1 MILNSTL
8 ATDLY
13 PLPDEG
19 VLSLSGPD
27 ALSFLQGQTTANFI
41 GLRYPTRVFG
51 AFCDVKGRIL
61 ADFMAVVIDS
71 ETVLLRVSSDLCDWL
86 TGHLGKYLQFSRA
99 SLMITDYLVV
109 GVLKNDVQTNEHP
122 GEEAEQCAP
131 GWLVHKTV
139 VTAELIVTAPAEL
152 EQWPV
157 GLVAGEENPPPW
169 RLAMVKEAEVRV
181 REATSGKYLPQD
193 LNYDLSGWVA
203 FDKGCYTGQ
212 EIIARLHWRGQPKR
226 RLYMGP
232 TDAEAWIGATLSLG
246 IDGPSRGS
254 VVGTAP
260 VEGGTLILAE
270 ATEEI
275 SQGTLY
281 IEGSEKPL
289 TGFHA
294 CAEQRKATDP

>member
-1 MILNSTL
+1 MIWNSTS

-19 VLSLSGPD
+19 VLSLTGPD

-41 GLRYPTRVFG
+41 DLRYPARVFG
-51 AFCDVKGRIL
+51 AFCDVKGRVL
-61 ADFMAVVIDS
+61 ADFLAVVIDS
-71 ETVLLRVSSDLCDWL
+71 EMVLLRVSADLCDWL
-86 TGHLGKYLQFSRA
+86 MSHLGKYLQFSRA
-99 SLMITDYLVV
+99 SLMITDYPVV
-109 GVLKNDVQTNEHP
+109 GVFKDGAQTKEQP

-131 GWLVHKTV
+131 GWLLHKSSE
-139 VTAELIVTAPAEL
+139 TAELIVITPAEL
-152 EQWPV
+152 EQRSAA
-157 GLVAGEENPPPW
+157 LITGEENPPPW
-169 RLAMVKEAEVRV
+169 RLAMVKESEVRV

-226 RLYMGP
+226 RLYIGP
-232 TDAEAWIGATLSLG
+232 TDAEASIGTTLSLG

-254 VVGTAP
+254 VVATAP
-260 VEGGTLILAE
+260 DGDGTLILAE

-281 IEGSEKPL
+281 IEGSDQSL
-289 TGFHA
+289 LGFHP
-294 CAEQRKATDP
+294 CAQ

>member
-1 MILNSTL
+1 MIWNSTS
-8 ATDLY
+8 AADLY

-19 VLSLSGPD
+19 VLSLTGPD

-41 GLRYPTRVFG
+41 GLHYPAQVFG

-61 ADFMAVVIDS
+61 ADFLALVIDS
-71 ETVLLRVSSDLCDWL
+71 ETVLLRVSADLCDWL

-109 GVLKNDVQTNEHP
+109 GVLKKDVNPNEQRDE
-122 GEEAEQCAP
+122 GAEQCAP
-131 GWLVHKTV
+131 GWLLHKTSD
-139 VTAELIVTAPAEL
+139 TAEFIVTAPAEL
-152 EQWPV
+152 EQLPA
-157 GLVAGEENPPPW
+157 GLATGEDNPPPW
-169 RLAMVKEAEVRV
+169 RLAMVKEAEARV

-232 TDAEAWIGATLSLG
+232 ANAEASIGATLSLG

-254 VVGTAP
+254 VVATAP
-260 VEGGTLILAE
+260 DENGTLILAE

-281 IEGSEKPL
+281 IEGSDKPL
-289 TGFHA
+289 LGFNP
-294 CAEQRKATDP
+294 CAQ

>member
-1 MILNSTL
+1 MIWNSTS

-19 VLSLSGPD
+19 VLSLTGPD

-41 GLRYPTRVFG
+41 DLRYPARVFG
-51 AFCDVKGRIL
+51 AFCDVKGRVL
-61 ADFMAVVIDS
+61 ADFLAVVIDS
-71 ETVLLRVSSDLCDWL
+71 ETVLLRVSADLCDWL
-86 TGHLGKYLQFSRA
+86 MSHLGKYLQFSRA

-109 GVLKNDVQTNEHP
+109 GMLKHGAQTNEQP

-131 GWLVHKTV
+131 GWLLHKTSE
-139 VTAELIVTAPAEL
+139 TAELIVTTPAEL
-152 EQWPV
+152 EQRSAA
-157 GLVAGEENPPPW
+157 LVTAEENPPPW
-169 RLAMVKEAEVRV
+169 RLAMVKESEVRV

-226 RLYMGP
+226 RLYIGP
-232 TDAEAWIGATLSLG
+232 TDAEASIGTTLSLG

-254 VVGTAP
+254 VVATAP
-260 VEGGTLILAE
+260 DGDGTLILAE

-281 IEGSEKPL
+281 IEGSDQSL
-289 TGFHA
+289 LGFHP
-294 CAEQRKATDP
+294 CAQ